1 MRRPPLLS
9 TRSGVIEMRDFNYDK
24 VIRLA
29 QEVAS
34 DAIRAKTLRSAGQE
48 AQAKAAEEFTINEF
62 KQLADE
68 LNFETKE
75 IGV

>member
-1 MRRPPLLS
+1 MLL
-9 TRSGVIEMRDFNYDK
+9 RDFDYDK

-29 QEVAS
+29 HEVAN

-48 AQAKAAEEFTINEF
+48 AQAKAAEEFTIHEF
-62 KQLADE
+62 RKLADE

>member
-1 MRRPPLLS
+1 
-9 TRSGVIEMRDFNYDK
+9 MRDFNYDK

-34 DAIRAKTLRSAGQE
+34 DAIRAKTLRSAGKNDD
-48 AQAKAAEEFTINEF
+48 AAAAEGSTIHEF
-62 KQLADE
+62 KRLADE